1 MSFNKRTDT
10 KEFMEFMEQK
20 DIIVGLVGNPNCG
33 KTTLFNMLTG
43 LNQRIG
49 NWPGVTVEKKSGFF
63 EHAIENKHKK
73 IEIVDLPG
81 IYSLSAGSLDEQ
93 VSQDYI
99 LAGDADLYVNI
110 VDATHLIR
118 SLYLTTQ
125 LIEMKIPVIVVV
137 NMMDLAKDKDI
148 KIDIKKLSKKL
159 GCPVIPMIAKKKLG
173 IQELKDLIITSYYN
187 TPIPKATLSYPHE
200 IKKIMDYLL
209 PFTKVL
215 SLPESWVAMKW
226 IDGDEKLLEALPSD
240 AKDVLEQKKDELKK
254 SGIDINIT
262 IASARYN
269 FIKDTTRDA
278 IALPDKEKRNITDLL
293 DAIFLNNYIGIP
305 FFFFA
310 IYLVFLFSIVFSGV
324 FIDFF
329 DKFTGLI
336 LVDSTSFLL
345 EQINAPKWIIAIISN
360 GIGAGIQTVSTFIPP
375 IGFMFIA
382 LAILEDSGYMAR
394 AALLM
399 DKFMQMIGLP
409 GKAVVP
415 VIIGFGCNVPA
426 AMATRTLENPR
437 DRILT
442 MMMTPFMSCG
452 ARLPIYAL
460 FSTAIFTQNGQNIV
474 FLLYLTGIIFAV
486 ITVFILKQT
495 ILKGEITPFIIELPQ
510 YHIPTFR
517 GVFIMAWERLKG
529 FILKA
534 GRIILPMVILLNF
547 SNTMN
552 IHGQFSSDTDADS
565 ILSSIGKAI
574 TPVFAPIGIKE
585 ENWPATVGIFTG
597 VFAKEA
603 VVGTLNTLYSQFEKV
618 DNESQGIK
626 DEFNF
631 NEGLK
636 DAFVSIP
643 ENFRA
648 ASGSLLDPLGFS
660 VIKGEDINDMA
671 EKQGVTVGV
680 YKSIA
685 DMFDGTAGAFA
696 YLLFLLLYFPCIGV
710 LAAIYRET
718 NIFWT
723 VFAGMWTTFIAYSVS
738 TIFYQVATFTR
749 HPGMSTGF
757 ITGVVVIWI
766 ILLLIMNVFSKRCEN
781 SKECFRAV

>member
-1 MSFNKRTDT
+1 MQ
-10 KEFMEFMEQK
+10 EI
-20 DIIVGLVGNPNCG
+20 DIIIGLVGNPNCG

-49 NWPGVTVEKKSGFF
+49 NWPGVTVEKKSGVF
-63 EHAIENKHKK
+63 EHSIENNHKK
-73 IEIVDLPG
+73 IELVDLPG

-99 LAGDADLYVNI
+99 LSGDADLYVNI

-137 NMMDLAKDKDI
+137 NMMDIAKEKGI

-159 GCPVIPMIAKKKLG
+159 GCPVIPMVAKKKIG
-173 IQELKDLIITSYYN
+173 IQELKDLIISSYYN
-187 TPIPKATLSYPHE
+187 IAVPKASLSYPTE
-200 IKKIMDYLL
+200 VKNIMDYLL

-215 SLPESWVAMKW
+215 SLPENWVTMKW
-226 IDGDEKLLEALPSD
+226 LEGDEKLLEVLPD
-240 AKDVLEQKKDELKK
+240 DVRTVLDTKKQEVVSK
-254 SGIDINIT
+254 GVDINIST
-262 IASARYN
+262 ASARYD
-269 FIKDTTRDA
+269 FIEEITKDA
-278 IALPDKEKRNITDLL
+278 ITLPAEEKRNITDIL
-293 DAIFLNNYIGIP
+293 DGIFLNNYLGVPI
-305 FFFFA
+305 FFFA

-329 DKFTGLI
+329 DKLTGLI
-336 LVDSTSFLL
+336 LVDATSFLL
-345 EQINAPKWIIAIISN
+345 EQINSPGWLIAIISS

-375 IGFMFIA
+375 IGLMFIA
-382 LAILEDSGYMAR
+382 LAILEDSGYMSR

-399 DKFMQMIGLP
+399 DKFMRMIGLP

-426 AMATRTLENPR
+426 VMATRTLENPR

-474 FLLYLTGIIFAV
+474 FLLYLTGVFFAI

-510 YHIPTFR
+510 YHIPTLR

-534 GRIILPMVILLNF
+534 GRIILPMVIVLNF
-547 SNTMN
+547 INTMDFQ
-552 IHGQFSSDTDADS
+552 GKFTDETNSDS

-574 TPVFAPIGIKE
+574 TPVFTPIGIKE

-603 VVGTLNTLYSQFEKV
+603 VVGTLNTLYSQVEAEK
-618 DNESQGIK
+618 DSRGTQE
-626 DEFNF
+626 EFDF
-631 NEGLK
+631 IAGLQ
-636 DAFVSIP
+636 DAFLSIP
-643 ENFRA
+643 ENFQA
-648 ASGSLLDPLGFS
+648 AMDSLFDPLGLS
-660 VIKGEDINDMA
+660 VIKGENIEEMA
-671 EKQGVTVGV
+671 EKQGVKIGV
-680 YKSIA
+680 YHSIA
-685 DMFDGTAGAFA
+685 SMFDGTIGAFA
-696 YLLFLLLYFPCIGV
+696 YLLFILLYFPCIGV

-723 VFAGMWTTFIAYSVS
+723 VFAGLWTTFIAYSVS
-738 TIFYQVATFTR
+738 TIFYQAATFSR
-749 HPGMSTGF
+749 HPVMSAGL
-757 ITGVVVIWI
+757 IAGVLIIWI
-766 ILLLIMNVFSKRCEN
+766 ISLLIMNIFAKRCEN
-781 SKECFRAV
+781 TKECLRVA

>member
-1 MSFNKRTDT
+1 MQ
-10 KEFMEFMEQK
+10 EK
-20 DIIVGLVGNPNCG
+20 DIIIGLVGNPNCG

-63 EHAIENKHKK
+63 EHSIENNHKK
-73 IEIVDLPG
+73 IELVDLPG

-99 LAGDADLYVNI
+99 LSGDADLYVNI

-125 LIEMKIPVIVVV
+125 LIEMKIPVIVAV
-137 NMMDLAKDKDI
+137 NMMDIAKEKGI
-148 KIDIKKLSKKL
+148 KIDLKNLSKKL
-159 GCPVIPMIAKKKLG
+159 GCPVIPMVAKKKIG
-173 IQELKDLIITSYYN
+173 IQELKDQIITSFYN
-187 TPIPKATLSYPHE
+187 IPKPKASLSYP
-200 IKKIMDYLL
+200 IDVQKIMDYLL
-209 PFTKVL
+209 PFTQVL
-215 SLPESWVAMKW
+215 PLPENWVTMKW
-226 IDGDEKLLEALPSD
+226 LEGDKKLLEALPN
-240 AKDVLEQKKDELKK
+240 DVRAVLDKKKQEVVDK
-254 SGIDINIT
+254 GIDINIAT
-262 IASARYN
+262 ASARYD
-269 FIKDTTRDA
+269 FIEDITKDA
-278 IALPDKEKRNITDLL
+278 IILPTNDKKNITDIL
-293 DAIFLNNYIGIP
+293 DGIFLNNYIGIP
-305 FFFFA
+305 IFFFA

-329 DKFTGLI
+329 DKLTGLI
-336 LVDSTSFLL
+336 FVDSTSFFLTK
-345 EQINAPKWIIAIISN
+345 INAPNWIIAIISN

-375 IGFMFIA
+375 IGLMFIS
-382 LAILEDSGYMAR
+382 LAILEDSGYMSR

-399 DKFMQMIGLP
+399 DKFMRMIGLP

-426 AMATRTLENPR
+426 VMATRTLENPR

-442 MMMTPFMSCG
+442 MMMTPIMSCG

-474 FLLYLTGIIFAV
+474 FLLYLTGVIFAI

-534 GRIILPMVILLNF
+534 GRIILPMVIILNF
-547 SNTMN
+547 INTMDFKGTLADETN
-552 IHGQFSSDTDADS
+552 ADS

-603 VVGTLNTLYSQFEKV
+603 VVGTLNTLYSKV
-618 DNESQGIK
+618 EAENNLGATQE
-626 DEFNF
+626 EFDF
-631 NEGLK
+631 IAGLK
-636 DAFVSIP
+636 DAFFSIP
-643 ENFRA
+643 ENFNA
-648 ASGSLLDPLGFS
+648 AMGSLFDPLGLS
-660 VIKGEDINDMA
+660 VIKGENIEEMA
-671 EKQGVTVGV
+671 EKQDVKIGI
-680 YKSIA
+680 YSSIA
-685 DMFDGTAGAFA
+685 NMFDGTAGAFA
-696 YLLFLLLYFPCIGV
+696 YLLFILLYFPCIGV

-723 VFAGMWTTFIAYSVS
+723 VFAGLWTTFIAYSVS
-738 TIFYQVATFTR
+738 TIFYQAVSFQR
-749 HPGMSTGF
+749 HPGISSGL
-757 ITGVVVIWI
+757 IGGVLLIWV
-766 ILLLIMNVFSKRCEN
+766 ILLIAMNFFAKKCEN
-781 SKECFRAV
+781 SKECIRTA